1 MSTSAPAPVV
11 GRLRGQ
17 AVVLSGARIGAA
29 VVSAFWLILAART
42 LTLSEYGDLAQ
53 VVSLS
58 VVLTAASDLGLS
70 IILAH
75 DAARDPTSSRLVLRA
90 VVRARL
96 LLGIPACLAM
106 ALLYRAAA
114 AGPELAVVGIIS
126 ISMLA
131 TMIHQSF
138 SVCLRGIGDVRPEA
152 GNEFVSRLLVLGL
165 GYATVLAGGGVVGA
179 VAVYALADVLSAVA
193 LTAYGRRRLPRP
205 VAPRHVEISVHRVA
219 RLALIVVGMTIYAR
233 ADLWLMGVLKG
244 SVSVARYAAPYRLF
258 EGSLL
263 VASAFAALV
272 PNAVARSQRG
282 DLQRNVWRLAMVAV
296 VLTSVAALVGFVIA
310 EPMLRVLYG
319 ERYAST
325 APTLRILLV
334 AAIPSAAVLVMVQ
347 ATALTRRRATLVG
360 VVVALVVNV
369 VANLMVIPE
378 FGTDGAAAVTL
389 GTQALLAL
397 WLAAGLSHARQSR
410 DPLPDALEFSD
421 ELARSA
427 SVDDR

>member
-1 MSTSAPAPVV
+1 MTASAPRV

-29 VVSAFWLILAART
+29 VVSAIWLILAART

-70 IILAH
+70 MILAH
-75 DAARDPTSSRLVLRA
+75 DAARDPSSSRQVLRA
-90 VVRARL
+90 VIRARL
-96 LLGIPACLAM
+96 VLGIPACIAM
-106 ALLYRAAA
+106 ALLYGVAA

-131 TMIHQSF
+131 TMVHQSF

-152 GNEFVSRLLVLGL
+152 GNEFASRLLVLGL

-179 VAVYALADVLSAVA
+179 VAVYALADVLSAIA

-205 VAPRHVEISVHRVA
+205 AAPRQVQISVHRVA

-263 VASAFAALV
+263 VATAFAALV
-272 PNAVARSQRG
+272 PNAVARSQRR
-282 DLQRNVWRLAMVAV
+282 DLQHNVWRLATVAV
-296 VLTSVAALVGFVIA
+296 SLTSLGAAVGFAIA
-310 EPMLRVLYG
+310 EPMLRLLYG

-347 ATALTRRRATLVG
+347 ATALTRRKATLIG
-360 VVVALVVNV
+360 VIVALGVNV
-369 VANLMVIPE
+369 VANLMVIPSY
-378 FGTDGAAAVTL
+378 GTDGAAAVTL
-389 GTQALLAL
+389 GTQTLLAL
-397 WLAAGLSHARQSR
+397 WLGAVLRQARVTR
-410 DPLPDALEFSD
+410 DPMPDAVELSD
-421 ELARSA
+421 ELSRYAG
-427 SVDDR
+427 VDER